1 MWNVDQTSQTS
12 TDKTLP
18 DPPQIMNAT
27 KTPNTEDEGTLP
39 NSSIL
44 LNNIL
49 TPGTETKQATPFSNS
64 FQESFSLL
72 KAELCELKPSLM
84 NDICEVR
91 NSIRDIKAKKDVHS
105 EQVKDNK
112 RL

>member
-1 MWNVDQTSQTS
+1 MTNVDQTSETS

-27 KTPNTEDEGTLP
+27 KTPEEEETLP

-49 TPGTETKQATPFSNS
+49 TPGTETKQRNSFSNS
-64 FQESFSLL
+64 FQGSFSLL
-72 KAELCELKPSLM
+72 KAEL
-84 NDICEVR
+84 
-91 NSIRDIKAKKDVHS
+91 
-105 EQVKDNK
+105 
-112 RL
+112 

>member
-1 MWNVDQTSQTS
+1 MTNVDQTSETS

-27 KTPNTEDEGTLP
+27 KTPDTEDERTLP

-49 TPGTETKQATPFSNS
+49 TPGTETKQRNSFSNS
-64 FQESFSLL
+64 FQGSFSLL
-72 KAELCELKPSLM
+72 KAEL
-84 NDICEVR
+84 
-91 NSIRDIKAKKDVHS
+91 
-105 EQVKDNK
+105 
-112 RL
+112 

>member
-1 MWNVDQTSQTS
+1 MTNVDQTSETS

-27 KTPNTEDEGTLP
+27 KTPDTEDERTLP

-49 TPGTETKQATPFSNS
+49 TPGTETKQRNSFSNS
-64 FQESFSLL
+64 FQELPL
-72 KAELCELKPSLM
+72 GAEIL
-84 NDICEVR
+84 
-91 NSIRDIKAKKDVHS
+91 HY
-105 EQVKDNK
+105 
-112 RL
+112 